1 MTRRGTNI
9 SLKSYDD
16 IFTTEENRQE
26 TGEHVVSIP
35 VNQIHEFKNHPFKV
49 GTTSRKRTHKI
60 DKF

>member
-49 GTTSRKRTHKI
+49 WMMRI
-60 DKF
+60 

>member
-16 IFTTEENRQE
+16 IFITEENRQE

-49 GTTSRKRTHKI
+49 WMMRI
-60 DKF
+60 

>member
-35 VNQIHEFKNHPFKV
+35 VNQIHEFKIILLRFWMM
-49 GTTSRKRTHKI
+49 KI
-60 DKF
+60 

>member
-49 GTTSRKRTHKI
+49 LDDEKDCR
-60 DKF
+60 